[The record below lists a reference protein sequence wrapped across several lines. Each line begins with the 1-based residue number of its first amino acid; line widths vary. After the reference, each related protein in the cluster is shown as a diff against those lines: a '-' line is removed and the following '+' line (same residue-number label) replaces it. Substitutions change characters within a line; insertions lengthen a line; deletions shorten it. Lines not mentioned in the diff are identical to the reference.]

1 MVAQREQGPIA
12 EDETDRPGIQ
22 EEEKP
27 ASSEDLLRALPET
40 TVLTLPLILMTMIAT
55 VVALVGL
62 FNNNVAVIVGAMV
75 VSPLLTPIT
84 GFILELSLG
93 RPHRALASL
102 KVLVVLIVLVVTFS
116 AAITAVLYAMGPVN
130 LTPQILDRFER
141 RESYLV
147 MAVLLGFAAMLAQ
160 VRGFHESLVGIGI
173 SLSLLPPA
181 AVAGIALALFR
192 TNALSALALSIDN
205 VIGVMIGGFLGIFFF
220 KIGPAGWERK
230 EKARSI
236 LIRAFIVLM
245 ALLLLLF
252 LNLRVSA

>member
-1 MVAQREQGPIA
+1 MVVPEDRRPIV
-12 EDETDRPGIQ
+12 EDEADRPGIQ
-22 EEEKP
+22 KDVKP
-27 ASSEDLLRALPET
+27 ASSENLLEALPET
-40 TVLTLPLILMTMIAT
+40 TVLTLPILLMTMIAT

-93 RPHRALASL
+93 RPHRALANL
-102 KVLVVLIVLVVTFS
+102 KVLIVLIVLVVALS
-116 AAITAVLYAMGPVN
+116 AMITAILYTMGPISM
-130 LTPQILDRFER
+130 TPQILDRFER
-141 RESYLV
+141 RESYLL
-147 MAVLLGFAAMLAQ
+147 MAVLLGFAAIIAQ

-181 AVAGIALALFR
+181 VVAGIAFALFR
-192 TNALSALALSIDN
+192 TNAVSALALSFDN
-205 VIGVMIGGFLGIFFF
+205 IIGVMIGGFLGIFFF

-230 EKARSI
+230 KKARAI
-236 LIRAFIVLM
+236 LLRAFVVLV

-252 LNLRVSA
+252 LNLRVMA